1 MLWGWVTYIVALHD
15 CIILSLKYEKI
26 KNHKMGKI
34 MLSWAILLATLS
46 NENLPKFSYN

>member
-1 MLWGWVTYIVALHD
+1 MYVDNVKNSVMRLSHIVALHD

-34 MLSWAILLATLS
+34 MLS
-46 NENLPKFSYN
+46 